1 MEPDCMQ
8 RHDILEERTTMKK
21 KLLARAIGAATV
33 ALATQHAAGAGFA
46 LQEQNG
52 SGLGNAYAGGAAVAE
67 DASTVWANPAGM
79 SRFTTVQV
87 AGAVS
92 GVFPSSKFRNDGSIA
107 AFGQPLGG
115 DGGQG
120 GESAALPAMYIVA
133 PITRDFAFGL
143 GIGVPFGLE
152 TRWDDGW
159 LGRYQALQSKVETL
173 NVNPSISWRINDQ
186 FSVGAGV
193 NWQRIKATFTNS
205 ANYSG
210 ALATAAQ
217 TAAAGGLITPAQAG
231 AFIAATPGL
240 DSSVNIS
247 GDDDAW
253 GWNVGA
259 MWNINPDTRVGV
271 HYRSAIKYNINGN
284 INFGNPAVPLPP
296 QLAPIGAALV
306 PAVNAQLASGG
317 VTSSIKL
324 PSFTNVSFYSRLN
337 PKWEVMADVQF
348 TDWSTIE
355 TLEFV
360 RTGPGRAL
368 PPTPENF
375 KDAWR
380 VAGGV
385 SYFLN
390 DKWKIRGGIAWDES
404 PVNDTDR
411 TPRLPDED
419 RFWLAGGVQY
429 AWNKQLKLDLG
440 ATYIWIS
447 NAASDQN
454 AGSTAQNALIKGSY
468 DASVFVL
475 GGQVSYSF

>member
-1 MEPDCMQ
+1 
-8 RHDILEERTTMKK
+8 MKK
-21 KLLARAIGAATV
+21 KLLARAIGAATM
-33 ALATQHAAGAGFA
+33 ALAAQQAFGAGFA

-79 SRFTTVQV
+79 SRFTTIQV
-87 AGAVS
+87 AASVS
-92 GVFPSSKFRNDGSIA
+92 GVFPSSKFQNDGSLP
-107 AFGQPLGG
+107 AFGQTSLGG
-115 DGGQG
+115 TGGEGGQ
-120 GESAALPAMYIVA
+120 SAALPAMYIVA
-133 PITRDFAFGL
+133 PITRDWAFGL

-159 LGRYQALQSKVETL
+159 LGRYQALQSKIETL
-173 NVNPSISWRINDQ
+173 NVNPAISWRINDQ
-186 FSVGAGV
+186 FTVAAGV
-193 NWQRIKATFTNS
+193 NWQRIKATFTNN
-205 ANYSG
+205 ANYSA
-210 ALATAAQ
+210 ALASAAQ

-231 AFIAATPGL
+231 AFIGATTGY
-240 DSSVNIS
+240 DSSVNID

-253 GWNVGA
+253 GWNAGL
-259 MWNINPDTRVGV
+259 MWNITPDTRIGA
-271 HYRSAIKYNINGN
+271 HYRSAIKYQINGN
-284 INFGNPAVPLPP
+284 INFGNPTVALPP
-296 QLAPIGAALV
+296 QLAPIGAALI
-306 PAVNAQLASGG
+306 PAVNAQLTSGG
-317 VTSSIKL
+317 VTADVKL
-324 PSFTNVSFYSRLN
+324 PSITNVSFYTRLN

-348 TDWSTIE
+348 TDWSTIK

-368 PPTPENF
+368 PATPENF
-375 KDAWR
+375 RDGWR
-380 VAGGV
+380 VSGGL
-385 SYFLN
+385 SYYLD
-390 DKWKIRGGIAWDES
+390 DKWKFRAGIAWDET

-447 NAASDQN
+447 NASSNQN
-454 AGSTAQNALIKGSY
+454 AGSTAQNGLIKGTY
-468 DASVFVL
+468 DANVFVI

>member
-1 MEPDCMQ
+1 
-8 RHDILEERTTMKK
+8 MKR
-21 KLLARAIGAATV
+21 KLLARAIGAATM
-33 ALATQHAAGAGFA
+33 ALAAQQAVGAGFA

-87 AGAVS
+87 AASVAGI
-92 GVFPSSKFRNDGSIA
+92 FPSTKFNNDGSVA

-115 DGGQG
+115 NGGEG
-120 GESAALPAMYIVA
+120 GESAALPALYLVA
-133 PITRDFAFGL
+133 PINRDWAFGL

-186 FSVGAGV
+186 FTLGAGV
-193 NWQRIKATFTNS
+193 SWQHIKATFTNS
-205 ANYSG
+205 ANYSA
-210 ALATAAQ
+210 ALASAAQ

-231 AFIAATPGL
+231 AFIAATPGY

-247 GDDDAW
+247 GEDDAW
-253 GWNVGA
+253 GWNVGL
-259 MWNINPDTRVGV
+259 MWNISPDTRVGA
-271 HYRSAIKYNINGN
+271 HYRSAIKYEINGN
-284 INFGNPAVPLPP
+284 INIGNPTVTLPP
-296 QLAPIGAALV
+296 ALAPIGGALV

-317 VTSSIKL
+317 VSLNIKL
-324 PSFTNVSFYSRLN
+324 PSITNVSFYTRLN
-337 PKWEVMADVQF
+337 PKWEVMGDVQF
-348 TDWSTIE
+348 TDWSTIQQ
-355 TLEFV
+355 LAFM

-368 PPTPENF
+368 PATPENF

-380 VAGGV
+380 VSGGA
-385 SYFLN
+385 SYFL
-390 DKWKIRGGIAWDES
+390 DDYWKLRGGIAWDQS
-404 PVNDTDR
+404 PVNDEDR

-429 AWNKQLKLDLG
+429 TWNKQWKFDLG
-440 ATYIWIS
+440 ATYIWVSSASS
-447 NAASDQN
+447 NQN
-454 AGSTAQNALIKGSY
+454 AGSTAQNGLIKGNY
-468 DASVFVL
+468 DPSVFVV

>member
-1 MEPDCMQ
+1 
-8 RHDILEERTTMKK
+8 MKK
-21 KLLARAIGAATV
+21 KQLARAIGAATM
-33 ALATQHAAGAGFA
+33 ALATQQAFGAGFA

-79 SRFTTVQV
+79 SRFTTVQI

-92 GVFPSSKFRNDGSIA
+92 GVFPSSKFNNDGSVP
-107 AFGQPLGG
+107 AFNQPLGG
-115 DGGQG
+115 NGGEG
-120 GESAALPAMYIVA
+120 GESAALPAVYIVA
-133 PITRDFAFGL
+133 PLTRDWAFGL

-186 FSVGAGV
+186 FSVGAGL
-193 NWQRIKATFTNS
+193 NWQRIKATFTSN

-217 TAAAGGLITPAQAG
+217 IAAAGGLIPAAAVPPFVG
-231 AFIAATPGL
+231 ATRGL
-240 DSSVNIS
+240 DSSVNVS

-253 GWNVGA
+253 GWNIGA
-259 MWNINPDTRVGV
+259 MWNISPDMRIGA
-271 HYRSAIKYNINGN
+271 HYRSGLKYHISGN
-284 INFGNPAVPLPP
+284 VNFGNPALPALPP
-296 QLAPIGAALV
+296 ALAPIGAALA

-317 VTSSIKL
+317 VTSDIKL
-324 PSFTNVSFYSRLN
+324 PSITNVSFYSRVN

-348 TDWSTIE
+348 TDWSTIKDL
-355 TLEFV
+355 TFV
-360 RTGPGRAL
+360 RTTGSVL
-368 PPTPENF
+368 QSTPENF

-380 VAGGV
+380 VSAGA
-385 SYFLN
+385 SYFL
-390 DKWKIRGGIAWDES
+390 DDRWKIRGGIAYDQS
-404 PVNDTDR
+404 PVNDEDR

-429 AWNKQLKLDLG
+429 AFNRQLKLDLG
-440 ATYIWIS
+440 ASYIWIS
-447 NAASDQN
+447 SASSSQN
-454 AGSTAQNALIKGSY
+454 AGNTAQYGLVKGNY
-468 DASVFVL
+468 DADVFVV

>member
-1 MEPDCMQ
+1 
-8 RHDILEERTTMKK
+8 MKK
-21 KLLARAIGAATV
+21 KLLARAIGAATM
-33 ALATQHAAGAGFA
+33 ALAAQQAFGAGFG

-79 SRFTTVQV
+79 SRFTTIQI
-87 AGAVS
+87 AAAVS
-92 GVFPSSKFRNDGSIA
+92 GVFPSSKFSNDGSLP
-107 AFGQPLGG
+107 AFGQPLGN

-120 GESAALPAMYIVA
+120 GQSAALPATYIVA

-159 LGRYQALQSKVETL
+159 LGRYQALQSKIETL
-173 NVNPSISWRINDQ
+173 NVNPAISWRINDQ
-186 FSVGAGV
+186 FTVGAGV
-193 NWQRIKATFTNS
+193 NWQRIKATFTNN
-205 ANYSG
+205 ANYSA
-210 ALATAAQ
+210 ALANAAQ

-240 DSSVNIS
+240 DSSINIS

-253 GWNVGA
+253 GWNIGA
-259 MWNINPDTRVGV
+259 MWNITPDTRVGA

-284 INFGNPAVPLPP
+284 INFGNPTVALPP
-296 QLAPIGAALV
+296 QLAPIGGALI
-306 PAVNAQLASGG
+306 PAVNAQLTSGG
-317 VTSSIKL
+317 VTASVKL
-324 PSFTNVSFYSRLN
+324 PSITNVSFYTRLN

-368 PPTPENF
+368 PATPENF
-375 KDAWR
+375 RDGWR
-380 VAGGV
+380 VSGGL
-385 SYFLN
+385 SYYLD

-404 PVNDTDR
+404 PVNDQDR

-447 NAASDQN
+447 SASSNQN
-454 AGSTAQNALIKGSY
+454 AGSTAQNGLIKGSY
-468 DASVFVL
+468 DASVFVI